1 MDYGYLTT
9 PIGLLR
15 IGADD
20 IGICEVIFCE
30 NKTEAE
36 NYNPLIEQANI
47 QLQEYFDKKRKDFDL
62 PLHILKGTAFQRS
75 CWDALLKIPYGE
87 TRSYYEQAVS
97 IGNEKAVRAVGG
109 ANHHNPISIII
120 PCHRVIAKNG
130 TLCGYGGG
138 LDRKEYLLRLEAGAE
153 HE

>member
-15 IGADD
+15 IGADQM
-20 IGICEVIFCE
+20 GLCEVIFCDKSDALE
-30 NKTEAE
+30 ND
-36 NYNPLIEQANI
+36 NPFIEHTKQ
-47 QLQEYFDKKRKDFDL
+47 QLHEYFEGKRKIFDI
-62 PLHILKGTAFQRS
+62 PLHILAGTTFQRA
-75 CWDALLKIPYGE
+75 CWDSLMKIPYGE
-87 TRSYYEQAVS
+87 TRSYYEQALS
-97 IGNEKAVRAVGG
+97 IQRPKAVRAVGG

-138 LDRKEYLLRLEAGAE
+138 IERKEYLLKLEAGNVNE
-153 HE
+153 